1 MYNPYQQQQQQ
12 QQQQQSQYGFAPQQ
26 TGFNPGN
33 YQVPQ
38 PPQQQ
43 YGQPTG
49 YNAYQQPQL
58 QTQSLGYY
66 ASPQLQQPVQ
76 QQQQQQLQPQQ
87 TGFIQTQPTGF
98 GPSAPTVSEN
108 NELKIPAIRLS
119 FLTAA
124 DQTKFEHLFRTAVPK
139 GEQAVNGDACRDILL
154 RSGLQPVTLAEI
166 WSLADTNKSGSL
178 LFPEFALSLHLCN
191 IALRGDSL
199 PNTLPERWT
208 NEVKSFVDAISF
220 SVPEDSNKILSNT
233 PFASFGTD
241 TASNN
246 ATNDWLAP
254 QATGYNSGI
263 SSLPSTSFQP
273 QQTGF
278 QSQGPPPPTGF
289 QPQATGF
296 QPSSNFGA
304 SLISQRTGGGT
315 LIPLQPQQT
324 AGLIPA
330 QKTGSLLPQSTGYQQ
345 PPPPPPQQ
353 QQQQQQIPSQRTGNG
368 FQSQPQLISQRTGDQ
383 GIMGQQRTGGFQPQ
397 FQPQATGFQP
407 QATGFQPQATGFQPQ
422 ATGMAPLQSQPT
434 GKPGQWGFVS
444 MPTGGIPGLNALQ
457 QHFQPSA
464 QLPSSQLQD
473 AMGGAL
479 KTNVTWAITKQEK
492 QIYDG
497 IFSAWDTGKKGSVNG
512 DVAISI
518 FGKSGL
524 SRPDLESIWNL
535 SDTNNN
541 GKLNKD
547 EFAVAMHLVYRRLNG
562 FEIPIRL
569 PPELV
574 PPSTKYLQDSMNSLK
589 NSLRSG
595 SVSNQSTAASVSA
608 STSKADGKRYKND
621 DNNVGYVSSTRHR
634 RRETDNSEE
643 TSSVQSSKSSN
654 LSIEDMKKLIR
665 EKKIL
670 LDAIDAEDQDS
681 ASRKNETT
689 LRNNHEVETLKAKIL
704 SIQNQL
710 STLGIKSGSGGSK
723 KELLGRLN
731 HLTRDKVPKLI
742 SDINNIN
749 KSITNAKIELAK
761 KNLAKENP
769 GWQPDNSEASIVGTG
784 PNGEVTDADRRKFKS
799 KQLLK
804 QRMAA
809 LTGKSYGG
817 EGNKD
822 LDLKFQ
828 QQVEVARKENEN
840 ESEIVADIESGIK
853 ELETNSFG
861 NLQTSQKDDLSES
874 KWENGSGVS
883 EVVAKFIQGLN
894 ASVANTSPAKQT
906 PSTVTA
912 QAPPTVATS
921 SPNNSRTAI
930 DKPVLATTPS
940 YTNAEE
946 RAAYI
951 KAQAEKKMSERLA
964 KLGITRRKTSS
975 FSESSE
981 PPVTKESKSVVKEE
995 VPIKE
1000 VLPVSAPAVNS
1011 SPSKPPVANATSDDE
1026 EEDAEYAALLRQKQQ
1041 LENDERERKLNKKKE
1056 KEARLA
1062 KLKKEMEDL
1071 KRKEA
1076 AEEDSSDDDDLPVTQ
1091 AKTYGPTSAK
1101 PKVEASVNGT
1111 NTSGINSAPSNVE
1124 QQPVNTVGAN
1134 ATPNTSH
1141 TGNPFAKKDAPNAA
1155 NTSRSNT
1162 NPFFKPTNQ
1171 EVGIDPKKAA
1181 AQRES
1186 QRGVGNSS
1194 DGWSDSEDNV
1204 SDDEI
1209 PNNGGAAQ
1217 LASLLFGGMSQP
1229 QQSNNATPTIEKP
1242 QPKFTEVALKKDISE
1257 VTPQVDSDEFST
1269 PPPGDAPAPPPLPSN
1284 DAPPPPPL
1292 PSNDAPPPPP
1302 LPSSD
1307 APPPPP
1313 LPSND
1318 APPPPPLPNFAAPPP
1333 PPFPNSGAP
1342 SAPPPPPPPTS
1353 LGSSSA
1359 GSAAPAPFD
1368 LGPLLGQITG
1378 GKSLRK
1384 VDESEKR
1391 IADGAMVGRVL

>member
-1 MYNPYQQQQQQ
+1 M
-12 QQQQQSQYGFAPQQ
+12 
-26 TGFNPGN
+26 
-33 YQVPQ
+33 PQ

-43 YGQPTG
+43 YGQLTG
-49 YNAYQQPQL
+49 YNGYQQPQL

-108 NELKIPAIRLS
+108 NELKIPSIRLS

-191 IALRGDSL
+191 IALKGDSL
-199 PNTLPERWT
+199 PNTLPERWS

-241 TASNN
+241 AASNN
-246 ATNDWLAP
+246 TANDWLAP

-263 SSLPSTSFQP
+263 SSLPPTSFQP
-273 QQTGF
+273 QQTGY
-278 QSQGPPPPTGF
+278 QSQGPPPPPSTGF

-330 QKTGSLLPQSTGYQQ
+330 QKTGSLLPQLTGYQQ
-345 PPPPPPQQ
+345 PPPPQQ
-353 QQQQQQIPSQRTGNG
+353 QQQQIPTQRTGNG

-383 GIMGQQRTGGFQPQ
+383 GIIGQQRTGGFQPQ
-397 FQPQATGFQP
+397 FQP

-535 SDTNNN
+535 ADTNNN

-574 PPSTKYLQDSMNSLK
+574 PPSTKYLQDSMDSLK

-595 SVSNQSTAASVSA
+595 SVSSQSTVASVSA
-608 STSKADGKRYKND
+608 NTSKADGKRYKND

-634 RRETDNSEE
+634 RRETDNNDE
-643 TSSVQSSKSSN
+643 SSAIQSSKSSN

-689 LRNNHEVETLKAKIL
+689 LRNNHEVETLKGKIL

-710 STLGIKSGSGGSK
+710 TTLGVNKSSGSSK
-723 KELLGRLN
+723 KELLERLN

-749 KSITNAKIELAK
+749 KSIANAKIELAK
-761 KNLAKENP
+761 KKLVKENP
-769 GWQPDNSEASIVGTG
+769 GWQPDNSEASIIGTG
-784 PNGEVTDADRRKFKS
+784 PNGEVTEADRRKFKS

-822 LDLKFQ
+822 LDSKFQ
-828 QQVEVARKENEN
+828 QEVEVARKENEN
-840 ESEIVADIESGIK
+840 EFGIVADIESGIK
-853 ELETNSFG
+853 ELETSSFG

-874 KWENGSGVS
+874 KWENGLGVS
-883 EVVAKFIQGLN
+883 EVVAKFIQSLS
-894 ASVANTSPAKQT
+894 ASVANSSPTKQA
-906 PSTVTA
+906 PSTVTS
-912 QAPPTVATS
+912 QAPPTVTTS
-921 SPNNSRTAI
+921 SPNNSRAAI
-930 DKPVLATTPS
+930 DKPVLTATPS

-964 KLGITRRKTSS
+964 KLGITRPKTSS
-975 FSESSE
+975 FSEPSE
-981 PPVTKESKSVVKEE
+981 PPAAKEPKNVVKEE
-995 VPIKE
+995 VPTKE
-1000 VLPVSAPAVNS
+1000 APPVGAPTVDS
-1011 SPSKPPVANATSDDE
+1011 PPSKPPAANATSDDE
-1026 EEDAEYAALLRQKQQ
+1026 EDDAEYAALLRQKQQ

-1076 AEEDSSDDDDLPVTQ
+1076 AEEESSDDDDLPVTQ

-1101 PKVEASVNGT
+1101 PKVETSVNS
-1111 NTSGINSAPSNVE
+1111 NNLSDNNVVAPSKVE
-1124 QQPVNTVGAN
+1124 QQPVNPVVAN
-1134 ATPNTSH
+1134 ATPSTTH
-1141 TGNPFAKKDAPNAA
+1141 AGNPFAKKDTTNAA
-1155 NTSRSNT
+1155 STSRSNT

-1229 QQSNNATPTIEKP
+1229 QQPNNATPTIEKP
-1242 QPKFTEVALKKDISE
+1242 QPKFTEVSVKKEVPE
-1257 VTPQVDSDEFST
+1257 VTPQLDSDEFST
-1269 PPPGDAPAPPPLPSN
+1269 PPPGDAPVPPPLPSN
-1284 DAPPPPPL
+1284 DVPPPPPLPSNGAPPPPPL
-1292 PSNDAPPPPP
+1292 PSNDAPPP

-1333 PPFPNSGAP
+1333 PPLPNSGTP
-1342 SAPPPPPPPTS
+1342 LAPPPPPPPS

-1359 GSAAPAPFD
+1359 ASAAPAPFD

-1384 VDESEKR
+1384 VDDSEKR
-1391 IADGAMVGRVL
+1391 IADGATVGRVL